1 MPNRTNLSRVP
12 HLPST
17 GSVAPTFL
25 RIHHVIRMT
34 GLGRTTI
41 YRMVAENR
49 FPSPVRLGARAVAW
63 RREDLETWSQ
73 ARPNIT
79 H

>member
-1 MPNRTNLSRVP
+1 MPQ
-12 HLPST
+12 ST
-17 GSVAPTFL
+17 FTKRPVLNDGSPTFL

-41 YRMVAENR
+41 YRMVAEKR

-73 ARPNIT
+73 ARPSIT